1 MIETLAALTYPAI
14 DPVAIQLEGRIG
26 YGVLLAG
33 AIALF
38 GAWST
43 YRRFVPVPAK
53 LKWLTGRSIVD
64 EAKRA
69 RAKSQLVAGALA
81 LLAGA
86 ILYYGAL
93 RPFDPPRLALDIK
106 WYGLAYMFGL
116 LIGWQYVTYLLSRPT
131 LWHANT
137 PPMRAGLAD
146 DLLLWITLA
155 VVLGGRLG
163 QVLLYDPGYYF
174 EHPAEIVKVWK
185 GGMSFHG
192 ALIASGLAVVWFG
205 RKYKVSWRSV
215 MDLGCAGVPI
225 GIVLGRIANFIN
237 SEHWGRET
245 DAAIGMVF
253 PNGGPLPRHPSQLY
267 EAGLEGLVMAIIIVI
282 AIHTFL
288 ALKRPGLV
296 TGIFLVWYAIAR
308 SICEYFREPEPLHAL
323 NLGPITAGQVY
334 SIPMLLLGLWFIA
347 TAVRNA
353 NANGTAQRAAL

>member
-14 DPVAIQLEGRIG
+14 DPVALQLEGRIG
-26 YGVLLAG
+26 YGVLLAA

-43 YRRFVPVPAK
+43 YRRFQPVPAK
-53 LKWLTGRSIVD
+53 LKWLTGRSIAD
-64 EAKRA
+64 EAKLARA
-69 RAKSQLVAGALA
+69 RSQLVAGAIA
-81 LLAGA
+81 LLGGA
-86 ILYYGAL
+86 ILYYAAL
-93 RPFDPPRLALDIK
+93 RPYDPPRLALDIK

-116 LIGWQYVTYLLSRPT
+116 LIGWQYVTYLLSRPP
-131 LWHANT
+131 LWRNNVA
-137 PPMRAGLAD
+137 PMVPRLAD

-174 EHPAEIVKVWK
+174 ENPAEIVKVWK

-192 ALIASGLAVVWFG
+192 ALIGSGLVILWFARRFG
-205 RKYKVSWRSV
+205 VSWRSV
-215 MDLGCAGVPI
+215 MDLCCAGVPI
-225 GIVLGRIANFIN
+225 GIMLGRIANFIN

-267 EAGLEGLVMAIIIVI
+267 EAGLEGFVMAIIIVI
-282 AIHTFL
+282 AIHRFF

-296 TGIFLVWYAIAR
+296 TGIFLSWYAIAR

-347 TAVRNA
+347 SALRDA
-353 NANGTAQRAAL
+353 RAEPAKAAP